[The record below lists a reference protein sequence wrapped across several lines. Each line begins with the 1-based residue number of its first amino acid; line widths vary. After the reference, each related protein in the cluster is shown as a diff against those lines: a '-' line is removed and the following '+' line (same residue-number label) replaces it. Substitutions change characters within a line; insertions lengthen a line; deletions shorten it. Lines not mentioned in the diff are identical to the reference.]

1 MPIKIDNKSS
11 LKVPTKTEQIIQSA
25 LDVIPR
31 EHLRGVN
38 RIVLVDFIS
47 QQQQRVHIPN
57 VSELPGL
64 YHPKIGTEQPFFE
77 IALGVLLPSSKG
89 FFQKLAA
96 RLNYKVN
103 LIGLVHS
110 LQAQHYH
117 LTLSH
122 GVKKNQYES
131 AIRTYMEK
139 YFEIWRE
146 RNGGW
151 RAKFFK
157 PFKPLIERWS
167 KKLKK
172 RYEAEQRATKK

>member
-1 MPIKIDNKSS
+1 MAIKIDNKAT
-11 LKVPTKTEQIIQSA
+11 LKCPAKTETIINSA

-31 EHLRGVN
+31 EHMRGLQ
-38 RIVLVDFIS
+38 RIVLVDFIAP
-47 QQQQRVHIPN
+47 QQQRIHIPN
-57 VSELPGL
+57 ASDLPGM
-64 YHPKIGTEQPFFE
+64 YHPRQGTEQPFFE

-96 RLNYKVN
+96 RLNYKIN

-122 GVKKNQYES
+122 GVKKNQYEKAVRS
-131 AIRTYMEK
+131 YMEK
-139 YFEIWRE
+139 YFEVWRE

-151 RAKFFK
+151 RAKVFK

-167 KKLKK
+167 KKLRK
-172 RYEAEQRATKK
+172 RYAAEQRAAKG

>member
-1 MPIKIDNKSS
+1 MAIKIDNQATIP
-11 LKVPTKTEQIIQSA
+11 LPAKTEQIITSA

-31 EHLRGVN
+31 EHTRGLN
-38 RIVLVDFIS
+38 RVVIVDFIS
-47 QQQQRVHIPN
+47 PQQQRVQIPN
-57 VSELPGL
+57 ASELPGM
-64 YHPKIGTEQPFFE
+64 YHPRVGNEQPYFE
-77 IALGVLLPSSKG
+77 IALGVLLPTSKG

-103 LIGLVHS
+103 LVGIIHS

-122 GVKKNQYES
+122 GIKKHQYEKV
-131 AIRTYMEK
+131 IRTYMEK
-139 YFEIWRE
+139 FFEAWRE

-151 RAKFFK
+151 RSKLFK
-157 PFKPLIERWS
+157 PFQPLIEKWS

-172 RYEAEQRATKK
+172 RYEAERRKSKK

>member
-1 MPIKIDNKSS
+1 MAIKIDNRTTIKIPSQ
-11 LKVPTKTEQIIQSA
+11 TEQIINSA

-31 EHLRGVN
+31 EHIRGLN
-38 RIVLVDFIS
+38 RILLVDFIS
-47 QQQQRVHIPN
+47 AQQQRIQIPN
-57 VSELPGL
+57 ASDLPGM
-64 YHPKIGTEQPFFE
+64 YHPRMGNDHPFFE

-89 FFQKLAA
+89 FFQKVAA

-103 LIGLVHS
+103 LIGLIHS

-122 GVKKNQYES
+122 GVKKNQYEKAVRS
-131 AIRTYMEK
+131 YMEK
-139 YFEIWRE
+139 YFEVWRE

-151 RAKFFK
+151 RTKLFK
-157 PFKPLIERWS
+157 PFKPLIEKWS

-172 RYEAEQRATKK
+172 RYEAEQRAAKK

>member
-1 MPIKIDNKSS
+1 MTIKIDNQAMI
-11 LKVPTKTEQIIQSA
+11 PTPSKTEQIINSA

-31 EHLRGVN
+31 EHLRGLHRV
-38 RIVLVDFIS
+38 VLVDFIS
-47 QQQQRVHIPN
+47 PQQQRKQIPN
-57 VSELPGL
+57 ASELPGI
-64 YHPKIGTEQPFFE
+64 YHPRVGNEQPYFE

-103 LIGLVHS
+103 LIGLLHS

-117 LTLSH
+117 LTFSH
-122 GVKKNQYES
+122 GIKKHQYER
-131 AIRTYMEK
+131 AIRLYMEK

-146 RNGGW
+146 KNGGW
-151 RAKFFK
+151 RTKLFK
-157 PFKPLIERWS
+157 PFKPYIEKWS

-172 RYEAEQRATKK
+172 RYEEEKRGGKK

>member
-1 MPIKIDNKSS
+1 MAIKIDNKTTI
-11 LKVPTKTEQIIQSA
+11 KIPTKTELIINSA
-25 LDVIPR
+25 LEIIPR
-31 EHLRGVN
+31 EHLRGLN
-38 RIVLVDFIS
+38 RVVLVDFIS
-47 QQQQRVHIPN
+47 AYNQRVQIPN
-57 VSELPGL
+57 AAELPGM
-64 YHPKIGTEQPFFE
+64 YHPRLGNEQPFLE
-77 IALGVLLPSSKG
+77 IAIGVLLPSSKG

-117 LTLSH
+117 LTFSH
-122 GVKKNQYES
+122 GVKKHQYEK
-131 AIRTYMEK
+131 AIRSYMEK

-151 RAKFFK
+151 RAKVFK

-167 KKLKK
+167 KTLKK
-172 RYEAEQRATKK
+172 RYEAEQRATKN

>member
-1 MPIKIDNKSS
+1 MAIKIDNRTTIKI
-11 LKVPTKTEQIIQSA
+11 PAQTEQIINSA

-31 EHLRGVN
+31 EHMRGLHRV
-38 RIVLVDFIS
+38 VLVDFIS
-47 QQQQRVHIPN
+47 PQQQRLQIPN
-57 VSELPGL
+57 AGALPGM
-64 YHPKIGTEQPFFE
+64 YHPRVGTEQPFFE

-89 FFQKLAA
+89 FFQKFAA

-103 LIGLVHS
+103 LIGLIHS

-122 GVKKNQYES
+122 GVKKNQYEKVV
-131 AIRTYMEK
+131 RGYMEK
-139 YFEIWRE
+139 YFEVWRE
-146 RNGGW
+146 RNGGR
-151 RAKFFK
+151 RAKLFK

-172 RYEAEQRATKK
+172 RYEAEQRAGKK